1 MWTRAIRQRIAGSF
15 INCPAV
21 LAKFIVA
28 CILTDAVV
36 LSGRMQTITSCVGAV
51 LVRNEIGRTRRHDK
65 VEHVPLPE
73 VRADHP
79 AEPRS
84 LGRSVRPISLN

>member
-1 MWTRAIRQRIAGSF
+1 VDPRDPQAHSGLVYKLS
-15 INCPAV
+15 AV